1 MLTRRHFIATSAAA
15 LGVAPFAVSAQD
27 APIKLPTIDQL
38 ATLPAGL
45 APRVVALSRPLP
57 AGQIHVVPDTYS
69 LYWTLPDSRAIRYFV
84 GVGRDTLY
92 EPGIYVIRAKKEW
105 PSWTP
110 TPDMIERQPELY
122 KQHEDGM
129 PGGPGNPLG
138 ARAVSVPRQ
147 PRHLSADSRHQPAQH
162 DRQGCVERLRTSGR
176 PSGCRPLQ
184 PRAEGNDGLYVRKRH
199 PRSGG
204 LIRRRV
210 TRTRTGPQARFFVE

>member
-1 MLTRRHFIATSAAA
+1 MLTRRHFITTSAAA

-38 ATLPAGL
+38 ATLPPGL
-45 APRVVALSRPLP
+45 APRVVALSRALP

-138 ARAVSVPRQ
+138 ARALYLFQGNRDTYLRIHGTNLPNTIGKDVSNGCARLV
-147 PRHLSADSRHQPAQH
+147 
-162 DRQGCVERLRTSGR
+162 DRQVV
-176 PSGCRPLQ
+176 
-184 PRAEGNDGLYVRKRH
+184 DLYN
-199 PRSGG
+199 
-204 LIRRRV
+204 RV
-210 TRTRTGPQARFFVE
+210 PKGTTVYMYEKDILDPVA